1 MIKKFVGMGLEPI
14 RCNGNK
20 DSLREERSRTDGPLV
35 HPLTN
40 EEKMDNPNSSYN

>member
-1 MIKKFVGMGLEPI
+1 MDFGGSKPPPH
-14 RCNGNK
+14 
-20 DSLREERSRTDGPLV
+20 ERDNRTDGPLV